1 LILFAKEPY
10 LMGLPRGEGIWAVLL
25 VKQDRMSGERR
36 GKKGWLEQKV
46 GVCVFHFEESL
57 KAIFWAGNQRK
68 EREDVML

>member
-1 LILFAKEPY
+1 
-10 LMGLPRGEGIWAVLL
+10 MGLPRGEGIWAVLL

-46 GVCVFHFEESL
+46 GVCFPLGRVLKGNFLGWKPEE
-57 KAIFWAGNQRK
+57 